1 MIRWALLSVLVASAG
16 FAQEIGSEI
25 PPTPPPA
32 ENPPS
37 AAPAKSAQVSPPPA
51 GAVASGGSAKA
62 GSFGIRATFFG
73 SPTSNLPTASV
84 GVAFFISD
92 LIKLTVDA
100 GAAANF
106 PSYPDRA
113 VVGFSGAAGVDL
125 MFRSPAASVRPF
137 VTAQVG
143 FGKLLSEKGDD
154 FALVLNAGGGGE
166 YFFSQS
172 FSMNIRGLIAV
183 PINLKSGSVG
193 ILFFTPGVGA
203 TVYF

>member
-1 MIRWALLSVLVASAG
+1 MAAS
-16 FAQEIGSEI
+16 S
-25 PPTPPPA
+25 
-32 ENPPS
+32 
-37 AAPAKSAQVSPPPA
+37 
-51 GAVASGGSAKA
+51 GSARA
-62 GSFGIRATFFG
+62 GSFGVRATFFG

-84 GVAFFISD
+84 GVAFFLSD

-100 GAAANF
+100 GAAATF

-113 VVGFSGAAGVDL
+113 VVGFSAAAGVDL
-125 MFRSPAASVRPF
+125 LFRSPAASVRPF

-143 FGKLLSEKGDD
+143 FGKLISEKGDD

-172 FSMNIRGLIAV
+172 FSMNIRGLVAV